1 MNEPNF
7 IRQFNFWRAH
17 SLKEKQ
23 FVYLLSIVIG
33 LIAGLAAVALK
44 TSVHYIESL
53 LRDSKSVDTQNWLYL
68 LLPLVGITITVLFI
82 RYFVKD
88 DISHGVS
95 QILFSISKRSSKI
108 KRHNTYSSIVACSFT
123 GGFGGSVGMEAPILF
138 TGAAIGSNIGQLF
151 HLNYK
156 TLTLLIGCGVAGALS
171 AIFKAPITG
180 MIFTFEVLMLDLT
193 TSSIVPIL
201 LSTVTGAIVSSF
213 LLGERIEFY
222 FTLKDVFD
230 FRAIPFYLLLGLF
243 TGLVSLYFVKMNG
256 FVERQFHNVMN
267 PYKKLIIGGI
277 AVGIMIYFF
286 PPLYGEGYTAMKSI
300 LSGKTTELLNSSL
313 FYQLSDNPW
322 IILLFL
328 ATLLVLKVIAMAVTT
343 GSGGIGGVFAPSLFM
358 GGVAG
363 FAFSK
368 AINIFHLSWIKLS
381 ESNFTL
387 VGMAGLIAGVMQAPL
402 TAIFLIA
409 EITGGYGLFI
419 PLIITASI
427 SFITIHY
434 FEKYSIY
441 AKSLAES
448 GDLITHDKDKAA
460 LTLIKVEHVVEKDF
474 TSVDAEATLGD
485 LVKVIAQSKRNIFPV
500 VDNRNYFIGMIML
513 DDVREVMFNKDEYN
527 RLRVKDLMIQPTVFV
542 SQNENM
548 ESVMDKFKSSGQ
560 WNLPVLQDK
569 RYVGFV
575 SRANVFNAY
584 RKKLIE
590 FAEEI

>member
-1 MNEPNF
+1 MNEPKF
-7 IRQFNFWRAH
+7 IKRFNIWRCEH
-17 SLKEKQ
+17 LQEKQ

-44 TSVHYIESL
+44 TSVHYIEFL
-53 LRDSKSVDTQNWLYL
+53 LRGSENMEAQNWHYL

-82 RYFVKD
+82 RFFVKD

-95 QILFSISKRSSKI
+95 KILYAISKKSSKI

-123 GGFGGSVGMEAPILF
+123 GGFGGSVGMEAPILY

-156 TLTLLIGCGVAGALS
+156 TLTLLVGCGVAGALS

-180 MIFTFEVLMLDLT
+180 MIFAFEVLMLDLT
-193 TSSIVPIL
+193 TSSIIPIL
-201 LSTVTGAIVSSF
+201 LATVTGTIVSSF

-222 FTLKDVFD
+222 FTVKNIFD
-230 FRAIPFYLLLGLF
+230 FRAIPFYILLGLF
-243 TGLVSLYFVKMNG
+243 TGLVSLYFVKMNSY
-256 FVERQFHNVMN
+256 VEKLFHNVIN
-267 PYKKLIIGGI
+267 PYQKLIIGGI
-277 AVGIMIYFF
+277 IVGVMIYFF
-286 PPLYGEGYTAMKSI
+286 PPLYGEGYTSMKSI
-300 LSGKTTELLNSSL
+300 LSGGTQELLNNSL
-313 FYQLSDNPW
+313 FYQFNNYPW
-322 IILLFL
+322 LFLLFL
-328 ATLLVLKVIAMAVTT
+328 VTLLLLKVIAMAITT
-343 GSGGIGGVFAPSLFM
+343 SGGGIGGVFAPSLFV

-368 AINIFHLSWIKLS
+368 AINISSLSWIKLS

-441 AKSLAES
+441 TKNLAKE
-448 GDLITHDKDKAA
+448 GNLITHNKDRAA
-460 LTLIKVEHVVEKDF
+460 LTLIKVEHVIEKDF
-474 TSVDAEATLGD
+474 ITVDADATLGD
-485 LVKVIAQSKRNIFPV
+485 LVKVIAHSKRNIFPV
-500 VDNRNYFIGMIML
+500 IDEHYHFLGMIML
-513 DDVREVMFNKDEYN
+513 DDVREVMFDKDEYEK
-527 RLRVKDLMIQPTVFV
+527 LHVKDLMVQPSEYV
-542 SQNENM
+542 SQNDNM
-548 ESVMDKFKSSGQ
+548 GKVMDKFKTSGL
-560 WNLPVLQDK
+560 WNLPVIEGK

-575 SRANVFNAY
+575 SRANVFDAY

-590 FAEEI
+590 FAEDL